1 MFDDNVLE
9 RYSLAIERIAEI
21 NSECEIK
28 NNKHKD
34 YFNKVSAFILLMDK
48 LKNDVAD
55 DAFNSMSL
63 EELSEYNHRLYEDVA
78 DRAYD
83 TSYANPRVCAKAFGE
98 DAGKLMAMVY
108 MELRA
113 LIVYMYEKRLSDATS
128 VIELFIELYCI
139 FVDNEADAV
148 GRNNNAQ
155 YTDSTVCG
163 CEASDIIPDEEYRQ
177 LGEAV
182 YWYVSDYSDDYI
194 DYRIRELLDP
204 SLDFAT
210 KIIMESD
217 LSDVRYLYKYGEY
230 VTDNELKMARHL
242 NTLSEEAIQDM
253 ARTFTEGYRI
263 GFVLGNKPLDKKKT
277 VNIRYCLGFERL
289 VRAEIEQFEKK
300 GLKPTIYRAAVNTIN
315 KKMHIKIGYYGASP
329 NKQMEFDHRFD
340 NALYL
345 DGDFVERKLG
355 ALKSAYE
362 KYSELAAVH
371 GGPAVMEVFGET
383 PFEPEDTIECCH
395 LDDKQQKLLVKYNN
409 ESGSIINSYI
419 KGEERSFTIIAYP
432 SPQIG
437 DKFPEIFNEIVKINT
452 LDYEKYKVIQ
462 QNIINVLDKAEYV
475 EVHGQ
480 GANETDMKVSI
491 MKVNN
496 PDKETVFENC
506 LADVNIP
513 LGEVFTSPVLK
524 GTEGVLNVSSVYLND
539 IKFNNLKVYFK
550 DGFVTDYSCDNF
562 EDGMKGKALFKEN
575 VLYNH
580 DTLPIGEFAIGTN
593 TTAYVMANKYDIVY
607 LLPILIVEKMGP
619 HFAIGD
625 TCYSRS
631 EDVAVYNPDGKEII
645 SRDNEVSLLR
655 KTEPDKAYFNCH
667 TDITIPYEEL
677 SRITAVTVRVV
688 ESEVMHDLAE
698 ERVEIPILLDG
709 RFVLEGTLK
718 LNEAFEG

>member
-9 RYSLAIERIAEI
+9 RYSLAIEKIAEI

-78 DRAYD
+78 DSAYD

-139 FVDNEADAV
+139 FVDNEADAA

-289 VRAEIEQFEKK
+289 VRAEIEQFEKM

-496 PDKETVFENC
+496 PDNETVFENC

-667 TDITIPYEEL
+667 TDITIPYEEIGD
-677 SRITAVTVRVV
+677 ITVV
-688 ESEVMHDLAE
+688 GYDG
-698 ERVEIPILLDG
+698 ERTAIIKNG
-709 RFVLEGTLK
+709 RFVLDGTK
-718 LNEAFEG
+718 ELNEPFEE

>member
-78 DRAYD
+78 DSAYD
-83 TSYANPRVCAKAFGE
+83 TSYANPRVCTKAFGE

-139 FVDNEADAV
+139 FVDNEADAA

-289 VRAEIEQFEKK
+289 VRAEIEQFEKM

-355 ALKSAYE
+355 ALKSAYQ

-395 LDDKQQKLLVKYNN
+395 LDYKQQKLLVKYNN

-667 TDITIPYEEL
+667 TDITIPYEEIGD
-677 SRITAVTVRVV
+677 ITVV
-688 ESEVMHDLAE
+688 GYDG
-698 ERVEIPILLDG
+698 ERTAIIKNG
-709 RFVLEGTLK
+709 RFVLDGTK
-718 LNEAFEG
+718 ELNEPFEE

>member
-78 DRAYD
+78 DSAYD
-83 TSYANPRVCAKAFGE
+83 TSYANPRVCTKAFGE

-139 FVDNEADAV
+139 FVDNEADAA

-289 VRAEIEQFEKK
+289 VRAEIEQFEKM

-371 GGPAVMEVFGET
+371 GGPAVMEVFGGT

-667 TDITIPYEEL
+667 TDITIPYEEIGD
-677 SRITAVTVRVV
+677 ITVV
-688 ESEVMHDLAE
+688 GYDG
-698 ERVEIPILLDG
+698 ERTAIIKNG
-709 RFVLEGTLK
+709 RFVLDGTK
-718 LNEAFEG
+718 ELNEPFEE

>member
-78 DRAYD
+78 DSAYD

-139 FVDNEADAV
+139 FVDNEADAA

-289 VRAEIEQFEKK
+289 VRAEIEQFEKM

-395 LDDKQQKLLVKYNN
+395 LDYKQQKLLVKYNN

-655 KTEPDKAYFNCH
+655 KTELDKAYFNCH
-667 TDITIPYEEL
+667 TDITIPYEEIGD
-677 SRITAVTVRVV
+677 ITVV
-688 ESEVMHDLAE
+688 GYDG
-698 ERVEIPILLDG
+698 ERTAIIKNGHFVLDG
-709 RFVLEGTLK
+709 TKE
-718 LNEAFEG
+718 LNEPFEE

>member
-78 DRAYD
+78 DSAYD

-139 FVDNEADAV
+139 FVDNEADAA

-155 YTDSTVCG
+155 YTDSTVRG

-289 VRAEIEQFEKK
+289 VRAEIEQFEKM

-475 EVHGQ
+475 EVHGH

-550 DGFVTDYSCDNF
+550 DGFVIDYSCDNF

-667 TDITIPYEEL
+667 TDITIPYEEIGD
-677 SRITAVTVRVV
+677 ITVV
-688 ESEVMHDLAE
+688 GYDG
-698 ERVEIPILLDG
+698 ERTAIIKNG
-709 RFVLEGTLK
+709 RFVLDGTK
-718 LNEAFEG
+718 ELNEPFEE

>member
-78 DRAYD
+78 DRVYD

-139 FVDNEADAV
+139 FVDNEADAA

-289 VRAEIEQFEKK
+289 VRAEIEQFEKM

-550 DGFVTDYSCDNF
+550 DGFVIDYSCDNF

-667 TDITIPYEEL
+667 TDITIPYEEIGD
-677 SRITAVTVRVV
+677 ITVV
-688 ESEVMHDLAE
+688 GYDG
-698 ERVEIPILLDG
+698 ERTAIIKNG
-709 RFVLEGTLK
+709 RFVLDGTK
-718 LNEAFEG
+718 ELNEPFEE

>member
-78 DRAYD
+78 DSAYD

-139 FVDNEADAV
+139 FVDNEADAA

-289 VRAEIEQFEKK
+289 VRAEIEQFEKM

-371 GGPAVMEVFGET
+371 GGPAVVEVFGET

-395 LDDKQQKLLVKYNN
+395 LDYKQQKLLVKYNN

-667 TDITIPYEEL
+667 TDITIPYEEIGD
-677 SRITAVTVRVV
+677 ITVV
-688 ESEVMHDLAE
+688 GYDG
-698 ERVEIPILLDG
+698 ERTAIIKNG
-709 RFVLEGTLK
+709 RFVLDGTK
-718 LNEAFEG
+718 ELNEPFEE

>member
-113 LIVYMYEKRLSDATS
+113 LIVYMYEKRLSDATA

-139 FVDNEADAV
+139 FVDNEADAA

-194 DYRIRELLDP
+194 DYRIRELLDT

-289 VRAEIEQFEKK
+289 VRAEIEQFEKM

-655 KTEPDKAYFNCH
+655 KTEQDKAYFNCH
-667 TDITIPYEEL
+667 TDITIPYEEIGD
-677 SRITAVTVRVV
+677 ITVV
-688 ESEVMHDLAE
+688 GYDG
-698 ERVEIPILLDG
+698 ERTAIIKNG
-709 RFVLEGTLK
+709 RFVLDGTK
-718 LNEAFEG
+718 ELNEPFEE

>member
-78 DRAYD
+78 DSAYD
-83 TSYANPRVCAKAFGE
+83 TSYANPRVCTKAFGE

-139 FVDNEADAV
+139 FVDNEADAA

-289 VRAEIEQFEKK
+289 VRAEIEQFEKM

-395 LDDKQQKLLVKYNN
+395 LDYKQQKLLVKYNN

-491 MKVNN
+491 MKVNKN
-496 PDKETVFENC
+496 DKETVFENS

-655 KTEPDKAYFNCH
+655 KTELDKAYFNCH
-667 TDITIPYEEL
+667 TDITIPYEEIGD
-677 SRITAVTVRVV
+677 ITVV
-688 ESEVMHDLAE
+688 GYDG
-698 ERVEIPILLDG
+698 ERTAIIKNG
-709 RFVLEGTLK
+709 RFVLDGTK
-718 LNEAFEG
+718 ELNEPFEE

>member
-139 FVDNEADAV
+139 FVDNEADAA

-289 VRAEIEQFEKK
+289 VRAEIEQFEKM

-475 EVHGQ
+475 EVHGH

-667 TDITIPYEEL
+667 TDITIPYEEIGD
-677 SRITAVTVRVV
+677 ITVV
-688 ESEVMHDLAE
+688 GYDG
-698 ERVEIPILLDG
+698 ERTAIIKNG
-709 RFVLEGTLK
+709 RFVLDGTK
-718 LNEAFEG
+718 ELNEPFEE

>member
-78 DRAYD
+78 DSAYD

-139 FVDNEADAV
+139 FVDNEADAA

-155 YTDSTVCG
+155 YTDSTVRG

-289 VRAEIEQFEKK
+289 VRAEIEQFEKM

-475 EVHGQ
+475 EVHGH

-667 TDITIPYEEL
+667 TDITIPYEEIGD
-677 SRITAVTVRVV
+677 ITVV
-688 ESEVMHDLAE
+688 GYDG
-698 ERVEIPILLDG
+698 ERTAIIKNG
-709 RFVLEGTLK
+709 RFVLDGTK
-718 LNEAFEG
+718 ELNEPFEE

>member
-78 DRAYD
+78 DSAYD

-139 FVDNEADAV
+139 FVDNEADAAR
-148 GRNNNAQ
+148 RNNNAQ

-230 VTDNELKMARHL
+230 VTDNEIKMARHL

-289 VRAEIEQFEKK
+289 VRAEIEQFEKM

-524 GTEGVLNVSSVYLND
+524 GTEGMLNVSSVYLND

-667 TDITIPYEEL
+667 TDITIPYEEIGD
-677 SRITAVTVRVV
+677 ITVV
-688 ESEVMHDLAE
+688 GYDG
-698 ERVEIPILLDG
+698 ERTAIIKNG
-709 RFVLEGTLK
+709 RFVLDGTK
-718 LNEAFEG
+718 ELNEPFEE

>member
-63 EELSEYNHRLYEDVA
+63 EELGEYNHRLYEDVA
-78 DRAYD
+78 DSAYD

-108 MELRA
+108 MELCA

-139 FVDNEADAV
+139 FVDNEADAA

-230 VTDNELKMARHL
+230 VTDNEIKMARHL

-263 GFVLGNKPLDKKKT
+263 GFLLGNKPLDKKKT

-289 VRAEIEQFEKK
+289 VRAEIEQFEKM

-667 TDITIPYEEL
+667 TDITIPYEEIGD
-677 SRITAVTVRVV
+677 ITVV
-688 ESEVMHDLAE
+688 GYDG
-698 ERVEIPILLDG
+698 ERTAIIKNG
-709 RFVLEGTLK
+709 RFVIDGTK
-718 LNEAFEG
+718 ELNEPFEE

>member
-139 FVDNEADAV
+139 FVDNEADAA

-289 VRAEIEQFEKK
+289 VRAEIEQFEKM

-329 NKQMEFDHRFD
+329 NKQIEFDHRFD

-655 KTEPDKAYFNCH
+655 KTELDKAYFNCH
-667 TDITIPYEEL
+667 TDITIPYEEIGD
-677 SRITAVTVRVV
+677 ITVV
-688 ESEVMHDLAE
+688 GYDG
-698 ERVEIPILLDG
+698 ERTAIIKNG
-709 RFVLEGTLK
+709 RFVLDGTK
-718 LNEAFEG
+718 ELNEPFEE

>member
-78 DRAYD
+78 DSAYD

-139 FVDNEADAV
+139 FVDNEADAA

-289 VRAEIEQFEKK
+289 VRAEIEQFEKI

-395 LDDKQQKLLVKYNN
+395 LDYKQQKLLVKYNN

-550 DGFVTDYSCDNF
+550 DGFVIDYSCDNF

-667 TDITIPYEEL
+667 TDITIPYEEIGD
-677 SRITAVTVRVV
+677 ITVV
-688 ESEVMHDLAE
+688 GYDG
-698 ERVEIPILLDG
+698 ERTAIIKNG
-709 RFVLEGTLK
+709 RFVLDGTK
-718 LNEAFEG
+718 ELNEPFEE

>member
-63 EELSEYNHRLYEDVA
+63 EELGEYNHRLYEDVA
-78 DRAYD
+78 DSAYD

-113 LIVYMYEKRLSDATS
+113 LVVYMYEKRLSDATS

-139 FVDNEADAV
+139 FVDNEADAA

-289 VRAEIEQFEKK
+289 VRAEIEQFEKM

-496 PDKETVFENC
+496 TDKETVFENC

-667 TDITIPYEEL
+667 TDITIPYEEIGD
-677 SRITAVTVRVV
+677 ITVV
-688 ESEVMHDLAE
+688 GYDG
-698 ERVEIPILLDG
+698 ERTAIIKNG
-709 RFVLEGTLK
+709 RFVLDGTK
-718 LNEAFEG
+718 ELNEPFEE

>member
-139 FVDNEADAV
+139 FVDNEADAA

-289 VRAEIEQFEKK
+289 VRAEIEQFEKM
-300 GLKPTIYRAAVNTIN
+300 GLKPTIYSAAVNTIN

-550 DGFVTDYSCDNF
+550 DGFVIDYSCDNF

-667 TDITIPYEEL
+667 TDITIPYEEIGD
-677 SRITAVTVRVV
+677 ITVV
-688 ESEVMHDLAE
+688 GYDG
-698 ERVEIPILLDG
+698 ERTAIIKNG
-709 RFVLEGTLK
+709 RFVLDGTK
-718 LNEAFEG
+718 ELNEPFEE

>member
-78 DRAYD
+78 DSAYD

-139 FVDNEADAV
+139 FVDNEADAA

-289 VRAEIEQFEKK
+289 VRAEIEQFEKM

-395 LDDKQQKLLVKYNN
+395 LDYKQQKLLVKYNN

-550 DGFVTDYSCDNF
+550 DGFVIDYSCDNF

-667 TDITIPYEEL
+667 TDITIPYEEIGD
-677 SRITAVTVRVV
+677 ITVV
-688 ESEVMHDLAE
+688 GYDG
-698 ERVEIPILLDG
+698 ERTAIIKNG
-709 RFVLEGTLK
+709 RFVLDGTK
-718 LNEAFEG
+718 ELNEPFEE

>member
-78 DRAYD
+78 DSAYD

-139 FVDNEADAV
+139 FVDNEADAA

-289 VRAEIEQFEKK
+289 VRAEIEQFEKM
-300 GLKPTIYRAAVNTIN
+300 GLNPTIYRAAVNTIN

-667 TDITIPYEEL
+667 TDITIPYEEIGD
-677 SRITAVTVRVV
+677 ITVV
-688 ESEVMHDLAE
+688 GYDG
-698 ERVEIPILLDG
+698 ERTAIIKNG
-709 RFVLEGTLK
+709 RFVLDGTK
-718 LNEAFEG
+718 ELNEPFEE

>member
-78 DRAYD
+78 DSAYD

-139 FVDNEADAV
+139 FVDNEADAA

-289 VRAEIEQFEKK
+289 VRAEIEQFEKM

-655 KTEPDKAYFNCH
+655 KTEQDKAYFNCH
-667 TDITIPYEEL
+667 TDITIPYEEIGD
-677 SRITAVTVRVV
+677 ITVV
-688 ESEVMHDLAE
+688 GYDG
-698 ERVEIPILLDG
+698 ERTAIIKNG
-709 RFVLEGTLK
+709 RFVLDGTK
-718 LNEAFEG
+718 ELNEPFEE

>member
-78 DRAYD
+78 DSAYD

-139 FVDNEADAV
+139 FVDNEADAA

-289 VRAEIEQFEKK
+289 VRAEIEQFEKM

-491 MKVNN
+491 MKINN

-667 TDITIPYEEL
+667 TDITIPYEEIGD
-677 SRITAVTVRVV
+677 ITVV
-688 ESEVMHDLAE
+688 GYDG
-698 ERVEIPILLDG
+698 ERTAIIKNG
-709 RFVLEGTLK
+709 RFVLDGTK
-718 LNEAFEG
+718 ELNEPFEE

>member
-63 EELSEYNHRLYEDVA
+63 EELGEYNHRLYEDVA
-78 DRAYD
+78 DSAYD

-139 FVDNEADAV
+139 FVDNEADAA

-289 VRAEIEQFEKK
+289 VRAEIEQFEKM

-655 KTEPDKAYFNCH
+655 KTELDKAYFNCH
-667 TDITIPYEEL
+667 TDITIPYEEIGD
-677 SRITAVTVRVV
+677 ITVV
-688 ESEVMHDLAE
+688 GYDG
-698 ERVEIPILLDG
+698 ERTAIIKNG
-709 RFVLEGTLK
+709 RFVLDGTK
-718 LNEAFEG
+718 ELNEPFEE

>member
-139 FVDNEADAV
+139 FVDNEADAA

-289 VRAEIEQFEKK
+289 VRAEIEQFEKM

-550 DGFVTDYSCDNF
+550 DGFVIDYSCDNF

-607 LLPILIVEKMGP
+607 LLPILIIEKMGP

-667 TDITIPYEEL
+667 TDITIPYEEIGD
-677 SRITAVTVRVV
+677 ITVV
-688 ESEVMHDLAE
+688 GYDG
-698 ERVEIPILLDG
+698 ERTAIIKNG
-709 RFVLEGTLK
+709 RFVLDGTK
-718 LNEAFEG
+718 ELNEPFEE